1 MAVTVTADE
10 RQRQVDECVSSG
22 LPVKTWC
29 RENGVASSTMY
40 DWIRRARDGEDR
52 ASQAAPATPAFLEVS
67 VASARVVAAPAAGG
81 IVCRIGPA
89 ELVIP
94 AGADERDV
102 AVAMR
107 TAAAL

>member
-1 MAVTVTADE
+1 MAVEARE
-10 RQRQVDECVSSG
+10 RIRQAEECMSSG
-22 LPVKTWC
+22 LPVKVWC

-40 DWIRRARDGEDR
+40 EWIRRVRGGEA
-52 ASQAAPATPAFLEVS
+52 ASGSPAFLEVS
-67 VASARVVAAPAAGG
+67 VAHARVVAAPAAEG

-89 ELVIP
+89 ELLIP
-94 AGADERDV
+94 AGACERDV